1 MSRGRG
7 AQVPSRWLTSTL
19 ADVCFPVGRDGPAS
33 KAFVQ
38 KDDVVPPKI
47 RDLVGE
53 LERAGFVDRSGK
65 GSHRNFVHQ
74 NVAKPITLSGGLG
87 DDAKH
92 YQVRAVKRAVE
103 ESRS

>member
-1 MSRGRG
+1 MLPRGPRR
-7 AQVPSRWLTSTL
+7 S
-19 ADVCFPVGRDGPAS
+19 DVKGIRA
-33 KAFVQ
+33 
-38 KDDVVPPKI
+38 KDDIVPPKI

-74 NVAKPITLSGGLG
+74 NVAKPITLSGALG